1 MNVGWLLIPLGL
13 LFVVGMLLLA
23 PSFRRRRSDDAALY
37 DSVATGICTVRD
49 GRVIGWNTA
58 MAEQTDVEPG
68 RALGARVDELP
79 EPWCGV
85 LAEVLAA
92 PGGERRRQLI
102 TPAAGESPRRL
113 TLYGGAT
120 AEGKA
125 QLVLLEPATDDS
137 VAVDEL
143 LHGERL
149 AAIGRLA
156 AGVAHEIGNPVTGI
170 ACIAQNLRDDARADE
185 DAVAAE
191 EILKQTERVSRTLN
205 ALMQLSHPG
214 SASHVAS
221 CSPCNVADCID
232 EATHLLSLD
241 TDAAACSFDNRCD
254 RELLVSA
261 DAQLL
266 LQVFINLLDNARSA
280 GAPGP
285 VVVEAVDADVELRLY
300 IDNPGATVSDAV
312 LKQVFEPFFTTKD
325 VGKGTGLGLPLV
337 RSMLTDM
344 GGAIE
349 LLSPS
354 PRYGEGGTRAEL
366 RLLKASYGESYTTT
380 SDTPMVS

>member
-1 MNVGWLLIPLGL
+1 MNSALWTIPLGL
-13 LFVVGMLLLA
+13 LITVGMLFLAVPLL
-23 PSFRRRRSDDAALY
+23 RRGRNDATLY
-37 DSVATGICTVRD
+37 DNVPTGICTVRA
-49 GRVIGWNTA
+49 GRVIGWNAA
-58 MAEQTDVEPG
+58 MVEQTGIDRK
-68 RALGARVDELP
+68 RALGTRVDELP
-79 EPWCGV
+79 QPWCSII
-85 LAEVLAA
+85 AEVLAA
-92 PGGERRRQLI
+92 PEGELTRQII
-102 TPAAGESPRRL
+102 TPSAGESPRRL

-125 QLVLLEPATDDS
+125 QLLLLEPGSGDS
-137 VAVDEL
+137 AALDEL
-143 LHGERL
+143 LHRERL

-170 ACIAQNLRDDARADE
+170 ACIAQNLRDDARAEE

-214 SASHVAS
+214 SASHTAS

-241 TDAAACSFDNRCD
+241 TDAADCSFDNRCD

-266 LQVFINLLDNARSA
+266 LQVFINLLDNARGA

-285 VVVEAVDADVELRLY
+285 VIIDAVDAGVEVHLH
-300 IDNPGATVSDAV
+300 IDNPGAALSESV

-349 LLSPS
+349 LISPS
-354 PRYGEGGTRAEL
+354 PRYSSGGTRAEL

-380 SDTPMVS
+380 GDTPVLS